1 MSTTWGTLSL
11 NYFFLTKILIVLHN
25 STIFDIQIYYNII
38 GDVME
43 KIIIS
48 MILIVFPILMYL
60 VFCCY
65 NSLNNKKL
73 ADITFII
80 TILTSLY
87 LSFTYDLTDIHLL
100 LFCNIPVLVCYF
112 KKEGLLGIILSII
125 VVMVSYFK
133 YDVNIYIV
141 SLKYLS
147 YLVTYLLL
155 VKRKEFNYLF
165 LKISAIIQGLFI
177 SFEYFMRTYD
187 GVEYIIN
194 LFIYI
199 LIVYVLTFFMLYLFK
214 SANNVSSLYSIVNN
228 MNEESKIKD
237 SLFKL
242 THEIK
247 NPIAVCK
254 GYLDMINLDNM
265 DKSKKY
271 LNIIKSEIDRSL
283 NVIADFMEYSKIKIN
298 KEIIDME
305 LLIEEIYESYTL
317 LLRDNRINLNYQ
329 PKYDEVYLWGDYDR
343 LKQVFVNVIKNSI
356 ESIDKDGIID
366 IDMVIKGEKVII
378 TISDNGIGMTKEE
391 LKDMKTMFYTTKKN
405 GTGLGVALSN
415 EIILAHNGK
424 MEYESI
430 KNVGTKCIITLPV

>member
-1 MSTTWGTLSL
+1 
-11 NYFFLTKILIVLHN
+11 
-25 STIFDIQIYYNII
+25 
-38 GDVME
+38 ME

-254 GYLDMINLDNM
+254 GYLDMINLDNV

-271 LNIIKSEIDRSL
+271 LNIIKSEIERSL

>member
-1 MSTTWGTLSL
+1 
-11 NYFFLTKILIVLHN
+11 
-25 STIFDIQIYYNII
+25 
-38 GDVME
+38 ME

>member
-1 MSTTWGTLSL
+1 
-11 NYFFLTKILIVLHN
+11 
-25 STIFDIQIYYNII
+25 
-38 GDVME
+38 
-43 KIIIS
+43 
-48 MILIVFPILMYL
+48 
-60 VFCCY
+60 
-65 NSLNNKKL
+65 
-73 ADITFII
+73 
-80 TILTSLY
+80 
-87 LSFTYDLTDIHLL
+87 
-100 LFCNIPVLVCYF
+100 
-112 KKEGLLGIILSII
+112 
-125 VVMVSYFK
+125 
-133 YDVNIYIV
+133 
-141 SLKYLS
+141 
-147 YLVTYLLL
+147 
-155 VKRKEFNYLF
+155 
-165 LKISAIIQGLFI
+165 
-177 SFEYFMRTYD
+177 
-187 GVEYIIN
+187 
-194 LFIYI
+194 
-199 LIVYVLTFFMLYLFK
+199 
-214 SANNVSSLYSIVNN
+214 
-228 MNEESKIKD
+228 
-237 SLFKL
+237 
-242 THEIK
+242 
-247 NPIAVCK
+247 
-254 GYLDMINLDNM
+254 MINLDNV

-356 ESIDKDGIID
+356 ESIDKDGIIN